1 MRPSIKAFSWLP
13 LLILLASCGG
23 EEHQDIK
30 QWMKEQSKDMRGQ
43 VPPLPEIKPFPI
55 VSYEASNLTDPYRPA
70 KIEPAKKVDGA
81 GAGAG
86 PRPDM
91 NRPREE
97 LEKYPLESLKMVG
110 TVDLQGKSFAIIQVD
125 GKVYR
130 VTAGNYMGLNYG
142 KITKVTEAEVQMKE
156 WIQDIQGNW
165 DERSSSLQ
173 LQEQEGRK

>member
-1 MRPSIKAFSWLP
+1 MRPGNASLWMIFVA
-13 LLILLASCGG
+13 ILASCGG

-30 QWMKEQSKDMRGQ
+30 QWMKEQSKDMRGR

-55 VSYEASNLTDPYRPA
+55 VSYDATDLLDPYRPA
-70 KIEPAKKVDGA
+70 KIEPTKKPEA
-81 GAGAG
+81 GGG
-86 PRPDM
+86 GLRPDL

-110 TVDLQGKSFAIIQVD
+110 TMDLGGKNFAIIQVD
-125 GKVYR
+125 RKVYR

-142 KITKVTEAEVQMKE
+142 RIMKVTEAEVQLKE
-156 WIQDIQGNW
+156 LIQDTQGNW
-165 DERSSSLQ
+165 DERDSSLQ